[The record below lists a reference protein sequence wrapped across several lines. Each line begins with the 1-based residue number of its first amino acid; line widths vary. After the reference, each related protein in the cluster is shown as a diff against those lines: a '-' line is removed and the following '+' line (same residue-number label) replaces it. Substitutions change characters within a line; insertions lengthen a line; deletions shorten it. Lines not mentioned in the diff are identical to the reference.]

1 MINILPIQQLLQSQ
15 NAKWWE
21 IKVMAVCENFDRQLT
36 GFIYYSTL
44 LLPPN
49 ISQTSPDEPHRSLL
63 INFMNL
69 DSYHPRQKRS
79 AEKNPQSCIWWLFF
93 PMKFCLV
100 FKNHKICMIWFV
112 LSCYIHPNRCL
123 SVEHTAFTQSG
134 FGLRLTES
142 KFRLHLNLYLS
153 WNAYMIFFFFFLNDA
168 HRIFKSEKSSTCADI
183 LGMLYWV

>member
-123 SVEHTAFTQSG
+123 SVERTAFTQSG

-153 WNAYMIFFFFFLNDA
+153 WNAYMIFFFFF
-168 HRIFKSEKSSTCADI
+168 
-183 LGMLYWV
+183 